1 VPARSRLSVNH
12 MNNMGIDIYARWE
25 GQLPDQ
31 VEKQLEVWLSGVD
44 GGAGYLREAYHGE
57 PYATECLVPEAFEA
71 PNGVQIY
78 AAVLRERLPE
88 TLRLAEE
95 RERTVYGATTA
106 EEIEPTLQSYRDFVA
121 LCERVERESGV
132 PVTVVASW

>member
-1 VPARSRLSVNH
+1 MPARSRLSVNH

-57 PYATECLVPEAFEA
+57 PYA
-71 PNGVQIY
+71 
-78 AAVLRERLPE
+78 
-88 TLRLAEE
+88 
-95 RERTVYGATTA
+95 
-106 EEIEPTLQSYRDFVA
+106 